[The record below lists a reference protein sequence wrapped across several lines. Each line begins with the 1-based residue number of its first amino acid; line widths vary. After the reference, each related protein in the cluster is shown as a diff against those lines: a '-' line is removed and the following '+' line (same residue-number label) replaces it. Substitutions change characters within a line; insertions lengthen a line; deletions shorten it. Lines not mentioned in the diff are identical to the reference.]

1 MIKGNY
7 FLVVHMLEDG
17 EKSVEKKKNNLNG
30 YDSFKELVLN
40 CKKKIALFTHRCPDP
55 DAMASMMGLQ
65 WLLSKSFNIASDLFY
80 DGEVS
85 HPQNNALVNLLD
97 PGLKRVNEE
106 YNQDLYDLNILLD
119 TIPENAGI
127 GKHVIK
133 FDAYIDHH
141 KDLSP
146 NFPGIVIHKKVG
158 SCSGIV
164 FDMMKHFVKKEDWLT
179 EHVDHDAKIA
189 TSLIAGIV
197 TDTEYMM
204 SDDSTEYEFKAFS
217 ELFPF
222 RDPLALKQIVF
233 FKRPKFWIEKLAI
246 GASEAEINEDG
257 NAIVGLGLITEKQRD
272 IISAMSEEMVTWNS
286 VETAI
291 AFAVVNGD
299 RIEGSVRSFDSSI
312 IVTDLCKKLAG
323 KHGTGGG
330 KRGKGAYRLPLAGL
344 SICLDE
350 EEEEDI
356 NEAWNSIKT
365 RETKRILRMFRK

>member
-1 MIKGNY
+1 MS
-7 FLVVHMLEDG
+7 EDG
-17 EKSVEKKKNNLNG
+17 EKIVSKKNCLNG
-30 YDSFKELVLN
+30 YASFQELITK
-40 CKKKIALFTHRCPDP
+40 CTKKVALFTHRCPDP

-65 WLLSKSFNIASDLFY
+65 WLLLKTFQIESDLFY

-97 PGLKRVNEE
+97 PGLRRANEE
-106 YNQDLYDLNILLD
+106 YNPELYDLNIVLD

-127 GKHVIK
+127 GKHIIK

-141 KDLSP
+141 KDLSY

-158 SCSGIV
+158 SCSSIV
-164 FDMMKHFVKKEDWLT
+164 FDMMKHFVKEEDWLT
-179 EHVDHDAKIA
+179 EHVDYDAKIA

-204 SDDSTEYEFKAFS
+204 SDDTTEYEFKAFS

-222 RDPLALKQIVF
+222 RDSMALKQIVF

-246 GASEAEINEDG
+246 GASEAKINEDG
-257 NAIVGLGLITEKQRD
+257 HAIVGLGLITEKQRD

-312 IVTDLCKKLAG
+312 VVTDLCKKLAG
-323 KHGTGGG
+323 KHGNGGG
-330 KRGKGAYRLPLAGL
+330 KRGKGAYRLSLAGL
-344 SICLDE
+344 SIQTEE
-350 EEEEDI
+350 EEEEDVQ
-356 NEAWNSIKT
+356 EAWHSIKT
-365 RETKRILRMFRK
+365 RETKRILRMLKK